1 MIFSKPF
8 WCGKVLVKS
17 ILGAYMLIKVIKP
30 GILVRNNLGMI
41 LQASSTVT
49 LVKDDDHNIIIDTGV
64 PGEGEKILQGLSN
77 HGLYQ
82 DDIDLVINTHLHG
95 DHMGNNAMFWKA
107 RFMAHEKELPA
118 RLKNVIVIEG
128 DYVLTDHIK
137 IIETPG
143 HTHGSISVVVDVPKE
158 SKTYVIAG
166 DALPIKDNYLKWVP
180 PGINFNPKIALAS
193 MRKIVEIADF
203 VVPGHEDMFEIKK

>member
-1 MIFSKPF
+1 
-8 WCGKVLVKS
+8 
-17 ILGAYMLIKVIKP
+17 MLIKVIKP